1 MGPLLWL
8 LPAPSLRRALRPP
21 WLLPMSTTPL
31 AMSLSMIL
39 LQLFPMSMMPP
50 VMSLMTLPL
59 LLMLTSM
66 RSPLLP
72 PWPLPH
78 LLSPTPATLTP
89 TAPTLTLLATPTL
102 LLPTT
107 PAASTTLAALCPA
120 HKPRAFRLRPIDR
133 RRTAKDRGRHENW
146 ILEDAV

>member
-1 MGPLLWL
+1 
-8 LPAPSLRRALRPP
+8 
-21 WLLPMSTTPL
+21 
-31 AMSLSMIL
+31 
-39 LQLFPMSMMPP
+39 MPP
-50 VMSLMTLPL
+50 VMSLMTLPPL
-59 LLMLTSM
+59 LSLTSMTPPAMLPLPTSM

-78 LLSPTPATLTP
+78 LPSPTPPTP
-89 TAPTLTLLATPTL
+89 TMLATPTL

-120 HKPRAFRLRPIDR
+120 HKPQAFRLRPIDR

-146 ILEDAV
+146 ILEDAA